1 MLFILNKEKL
11 SALFPRT
18 SSQTAKHRKVDSKV
32 AENSLCCQ
40 ALRVVM
46 CRPKSS
52 WRPVPSVE
60 PPGVCTG
67 ASIAFH

>member
-1 MLFILNKEKL
+1 MLFILNKAKL

-18 SSQTAKHRKVDSKV
+18 SSQTVKHRKEDSKV

-40 ALRVVM
+40 ALRVVI

-52 WRPVPSVE
+52 WRPVPSME
-60 PPGVCTG
+60 PPGVNTG
-67 ASIAFH
+67 ANTAFH

>member
-1 MLFILNKEKL
+1 MLFILNEEKL

-18 SSQTAKHRKVDSKV
+18 PSQNVKDRKMDSNV

-40 ALRVVM
+40 ALRVVI

-52 WRPVPSVE
+52 WRLVPSME
-60 PPGVCTG
+60 PPGVNTG
-67 ASIAFH
+67 ASTAFH